1 MRIHELINEDYGGG
15 ARPYSQHPLR
25 RGDHVRLKSDS
36 TNTVYTVRTVE
47 GSKVLLDNGVT
58 VDEHSVQRINK
69 HSGERS

>member
-15 ARPYSQHPLR
+15 IRPYSQHPLL
-25 RGDHVRLKSDS
+25 RGVQVRIKGDD
-36 TNTVYTVRTVE
+36 TNTVYTVKAVE
-47 GSKVLLDNGVT
+47 GSKILLDNGVT